1 MGRAIPNTQSSTQ
14 DTIARRIR
22 FLLQTRSMTM
32 GDLAQ
37 RIGVTREH
45 MRYVL
50 DGLAWPTKHFLEKV
64 CAAFD
69 VKMHYFGENLDELL
83 SGTIISTTDFTDP
96 ISSDE
101 AKASSKKEKRKFDLA
116 EMATHHQALLE
127 VLIAKKILLPDEYE
141 KKLEDVRSRT
151 GLD

>member
-1 MGRAIPNTQSSTQ
+1 
-14 DTIARRIR
+14 
-22 FLLQTRSMTM
+22 M

-50 DGLAWPTKHFLEKV
+50 DGLSWPTKHFLEKV

-69 VKMHYFGENLDELL
+69 VKMHYFGENIDELL
-83 SGTIISTTDFTDP
+83 SGTIISTTNFIDP
-96 ISSDE
+96 TSSDDD
-101 AKASSKKEKRKFDLA
+101 KTSSDNDKTSSDDDKTSSKKEKRKFDLA
-116 EMATHHQALLE
+116 EMAAHHQALLE
-127 VLIAKKILLPDEYE
+127 VLIEKKLLLPDEYE